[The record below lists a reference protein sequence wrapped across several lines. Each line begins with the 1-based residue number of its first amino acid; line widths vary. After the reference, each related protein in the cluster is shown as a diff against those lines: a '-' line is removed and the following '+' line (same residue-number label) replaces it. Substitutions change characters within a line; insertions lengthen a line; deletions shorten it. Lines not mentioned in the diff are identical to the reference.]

1 MNRKVTI
8 EDKKHGIEY
17 SFDCPR
23 LKECLAGE
31 DLQEVAYTI
40 KSSNGKTSKTF
51 KSQRE
56 ATIEMLKFL
65 ALAHECLPETK
76 TDSEGNQTI
85 FYGGPSP
92 DEVTLVDFSKNQ
104 GVVFCETSE
113 TYSKLRYD
121 STVFPNESGEV
132 EYKVYERMLFNS
144 DRKRMSILIKDPK
157 DGLYKLY
164 TKGADSIILA
174 RLDQN

>member
-1 MNRKVTI
+1 MEFKNLKVGTEIYGDLQFLQSGDTGPGLNRKVTM

-56 ATIEMLKFL
+56 ATIELLKFL

-76 TDSEGNQTI
+76 TDSEGNTSI

-92 DEVTLVDFSKNQ
+92 DEVTLVDFSKN
-104 GVVFCETSE
+104 
-113 TYSKLRYD
+113 
-121 STVFPNESGEV
+121 
-132 EYKVYERMLFNS
+132 
-144 DRKRMSILIKDPK
+144 
-157 DGLYKLY
+157 
-164 TKGADSIILA
+164 
-174 RLDQN
+174 